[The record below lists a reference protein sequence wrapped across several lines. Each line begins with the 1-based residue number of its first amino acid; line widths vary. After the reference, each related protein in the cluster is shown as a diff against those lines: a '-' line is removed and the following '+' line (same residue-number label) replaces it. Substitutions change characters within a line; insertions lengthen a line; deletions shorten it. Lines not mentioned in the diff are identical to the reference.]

1 MIQIVSCLSSSV
13 EAAGIRAYL
22 PVFSLNRGRMTHLPS
37 PSYSFGCILRR
48 KANGKARIAALKPSL
63 SLSQVPAKPGEK
75 EKAESK
81 APVEENPPLSPELK
95 LTNKKP
101 RPWYSP
107 TCSIER
113 RVCEDWHP
121 QWPSYVWAT
130 SIFCLTWWG
139 VCRVLPRHPP
149 RDRPHKLPVWMRN
162 KNEHDVTLPSNC
174 VIAELHTTKEI
185 YDNLPDLDKP
195 ADTVRCCA
203 GISKPAKGPDQSD
216 FTNDF
221 GYSLFSKEWKDR
233 ATCSLYCVVL
243 WCFCLQWDWFWACNQ
258 SQTPYKSER
267 QRTIQAKVPTN
278 PPKWLWNCEEALV
291 NTLRRRGD
299 SRVRVSLRFPNCS
312 GL

>member
-1 MIQIVSCLSSSV
+1 M
-13 EAAGIRAYL
+13 
-22 PVFSLNRGRMTHLPS
+22 
-37 PSYSFGCILRR
+37 R
-48 KANGKARIAALKPSL
+48 KKR
-63 SLSQVPAKPGEK
+63 
-75 EKAESK
+75 
-81 APVEENPPLSPELK
+81 LSPKLLLK
-95 LTNKKP
+95 KILHFLQNQNLPT
-101 RPWYSP
+101 RSP
-107 TCSIER
+107 AHGT
-113 RVCEDWHP
+113 
-121 QWPSYVWAT
+121 
-130 SIFCLTWWG
+130 
-139 VCRVLPRHPP
+139 VLPAQSREGYVKIDTPSDRAMFEQPQFSALPGGVFVECCLVTLP

-174 VIAELHTTKEI
+174 IIAELHTTKEI

-291 NTLRRRGD
+291 NTLKRRGD

>member
-1 MIQIVSCLSSSV
+1 MNILPNSAYGIIDDDNELFAKFLNMNQDSGAKHSGYLKTILIKVIKKDRQIISCLSSSV

-37 PSYSFGCILRR
+37 PSYSFGCVLRR

-81 APVEENPPLSPELK
+81 APVEENPPLSPEPK

-139 VCRVLPRHPP
+139 VCRVLPRHPAQG
-149 RDRPHKLPVWMRN
+149 
-162 KNEHDVTLPSNC
+162 PSSQITC
-174 VIAELHTTKEI
+174 VDEK
-185 YDNLPDLDKP
+185 
-195 ADTVRCCA
+195 
-203 GISKPAKGPDQSD
+203 
-216 FTNDF
+216 
-221 GYSLFSKEWKDR
+221 
-233 ATCSLYCVVL
+233 
-243 WCFCLQWDWFWACNQ
+243 
-258 SQTPYKSER
+258 
-267 QRTIQAKVPTN
+267 
-278 PPKWLWNCEEALV
+278 
-291 NTLRRRGD
+291 
-299 SRVRVSLRFPNCS
+299 
-312 GL
+312 